1 MQDVAC
7 APSGFLVRLGDRR
20 KSSVNHP
27 RICFSIGNSPGGLE
41 NSLTLKAPTTI
52 FCQPVVHL
60 PPQKKMTNRKGKATG
75 TKAQHGGIPKIDE
88 N

>member
-1 MQDVAC
+1 MLFDWEQ
-7 APSGFLVRLGDRR
+7 SGWVG
-20 KSSVNHP
+20 K
-27 RICFSIGNSPGGLE
+27 
-41 NSLTLKAPTTI
+41 LTHFESTNNQPI